1 MLHDVSGMM
10 WNVRHT
16 VYLQCGMF
24 GIWDIR
30 DVGYSGCG
38 KFGIRDVWDVRCLGC
53 GMFEGLGV
61 GKVRCL
67 GIWTFVIW
75 KRHNDVIHGKLFTP
89 QRIQLVFT
97 TLT

>member
-53 GMFEGLGV
+53 GMFEGLDV

-75 KRHNDVIHGKLFTP
+75 KCHNDVIRVKLFTL